1 MPLATGTELGPYRV
15 GTLLGEG
22 GMGQVYRATD
32 TRLGREVAVK
42 ILPADIADN
51 PGRRARFLREA
62 RVLAGLTHPNVLTI
76 YDVGDGYIVT
86 ELLEGKSLREGSLS
100 QRKAIEVI
108 SDTADGLAAAH
119 ALGIIHRDVKP
130 ENILVTNDGRT
141 KLLDFG
147 IAKCDDSVGTWSGTT
162 ATLTESG
169 LLIGT
174 ICYMSPEQVRGQGVD
189 HRSDIFSLGLVL
201 YEALAGR
208 RAFAGASPAETMAAI
223 ATNDPPE
230 LPDNVPEGL
239 RQIVSRCLQKDPA
252 DRFQSAKDLAFVLR
266 GPFSTRLLQ
275 IPESPPR
282 AWNVWFL
289 STVLLALSTLSALWW
304 TIAQRPTQPM
314 PVSLVLNPPA
324 GTNFTESGAVVS
336 PDGQYMA
343 FVAAEPGKQ
352 SLWIRPL
359 RELQARELAGTVA
372 AQYPFWSP
380 DSQSI
385 GFFAAGKLRRIRV
398 SGGPPEDI
406 CDVTLGRGGA
416 WSKNNVILFG
426 SGGSGLRRVPADG
439 GHPVAVTELNPVA
452 RESEH
457 RWPQFLPDGERFLFW
472 ILTGESKS
480 TGVYVASLS
489 APQTRIFV
497 AGTNFRAD
505 YAPASK
511 AVPGRLFWVRG
522 STLVAQSFNLKR
534 SRIEDQ
540 PEVIREGVGTGT
552 MGFAHFSVSNTGVLV
567 YGTED
572 VGRQHL
578 EMRSRTGDL
587 LGVAGPA
594 GEMFHPRFSPDGS
607 QLAMSRVDAGN
618 SDLWIYDFA
627 RRVMRRITFDPGY
640 DNYPAWS
647 PNGRQ
652 IAFSSSRGGRRNI
665 FVLDLSR
672 SSSERRLTESSN
684 AQYLCDWS
692 PDGR

>member
-1 MPLATGTELGPYRV
+1 
-15 GTLLGEG
+15 
-22 GMGQVYRATD
+22 
-32 TRLGREVAVK
+32 
-42 ILPADIADN
+42 
-51 PGRRARFLREA
+51 
-62 RVLAGLTHPNVLTI
+62 
-76 YDVGDGYIVT
+76 
-86 ELLEGKSLREGSLS
+86 
-100 QRKAIEVI
+100 
-108 SDTADGLAAAH
+108 
-119 ALGIIHRDVKP
+119 
-130 ENILVTNDGRT
+130 
-141 KLLDFG
+141 
-147 IAKCDDSVGTWSGTT
+147 
-162 ATLTESG
+162 
-169 LLIGT
+169 
-174 ICYMSPEQVRGQGVD
+174 
-189 HRSDIFSLGLVL
+189 
-201 YEALAGR
+201 
-208 RAFAGASPAETMAAI
+208 
-223 ATNDPPE
+223 
-230 LPDNVPEGL
+230 
-239 RQIVSRCLQKDPA
+239 
-252 DRFQSAKDLAFVLR
+252 
-266 GPFSTRLLQ
+266 
-275 IPESPPR
+275 
-282 AWNVWFL
+282 
-289 STVLLALSTLSALWW
+289 VLLALSTLSALWW

-439 GHPVAVTELNPVA
+439 GHPVAVTELNAVA

-497 AGTNFRAD
+497 AGSSFRAD

-511 AVPGRLFWVRG
+511 TVPGRLFWVRG

-534 SRIEDQ
+534 SGIEDQ

-692 PDGR
+692 PDGRYLSFIEMHPTTGADLWLLRVDQKDAKPELFLGTQFEESDAVFAPDGKWIAYRSNESGRAEVYIQPFPPTGAKWLVSDRGGSHPRWRRDGRELFYVAADSRLMSVATKLWPGNIGLGTPRELLRVAIRLGVPFYDYDSAADGSHFVLVSPAVEGVPAPMTVLLNWQSAIGR